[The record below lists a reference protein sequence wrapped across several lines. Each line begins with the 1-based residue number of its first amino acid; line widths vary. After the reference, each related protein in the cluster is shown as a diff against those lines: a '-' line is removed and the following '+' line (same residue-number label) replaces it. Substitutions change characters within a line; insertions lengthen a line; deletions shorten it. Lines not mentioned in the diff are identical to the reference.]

1 MVRAAERGRRDITV
15 KIARAVLFAIS
26 LSFAVVGCATV
37 NDAVPLKV
45 NLVNITPAS
54 SGVFEQRFIV
64 DLRLSNPNDFAIP
77 LDGLSFEM
85 NVNGEYFAT
94 GLSNQRVTIPRLATA
109 VVSVETTA
117 NSFDLIRQI
126 LNAVQVGAVEYSI
139 KGTAIVR
146 RFGSQTFPFH
156 QRGNLNLVPNP
167 AGPDR
172 LAPSNTRFDH

>member
-1 MVRAAERGRRDITV
+1 M
-15 KIARAVLFAIS
+15 KIVGTVLFAIC
-26 LSFAVVGCATV
+26 LSMAAVGCATV
-37 NDAVPLKV
+37 DDAVPLKV

-64 DLRLSNPNDFAIP
+64 DLRLSNPNDFDIP
-77 LDGLSFEM
+77 LDGVSFEM
-85 NVNGEYFAT
+85 DVNGDYFAT

-126 LNAVQVGAVEYSI
+126 LNAVQVGAVTYSI

-146 RFGSQTFPFH
+146 KLGSRTVPFH
-156 QRGNLNLVPNP
+156 QHGNLNLVPDP
-167 AGPDR
+167 VGRDR
-172 LAPSNTRFDH
+172 LAPSNTRLDY